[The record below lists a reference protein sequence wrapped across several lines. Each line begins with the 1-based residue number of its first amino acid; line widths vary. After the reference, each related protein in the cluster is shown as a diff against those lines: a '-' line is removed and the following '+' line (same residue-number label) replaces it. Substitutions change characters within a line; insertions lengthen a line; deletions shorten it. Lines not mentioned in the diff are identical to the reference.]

1 MIRFFAAHPTAP
13 NLLMLF
19 LLVLGILALP
29 TLERETFPEFA
40 PQELQIT
47 VPYPGAS
54 PEDIELAICQRLEDV
69 IDGVNDVDEIR
80 CQALENTAI
89 VTVKMTEDGN
99 FAQFMDDIKS
109 EVDAI
114 DDFPDQVETPI
125 IKQLGRPCKRRR
137 DSSRRY
143 SHHQRQF

>member
-80 CQALENTAI
+80 CQALET
-89 VTVKMTEDGN
+89 GN
-99 FAQFMDDIKS
+99 QSD
-109 EVDAI
+109 
-114 DDFPDQVETPI
+114 
-125 IKQLGRPCKRRR
+125 
-137 DSSRRY
+137 
-143 SHHQRQF
+143 